1 MPNQPKTPARSI
13 RVGVLLWEAAKA
25 KAAER
30 GESVT
35 DVVIRALESYVRSEN
50 VS

>member
-13 RVGVLLWEAAKA
+13 RIEDGLWRRAKER
-25 KAAER
+25 AAER

-35 DVVIRALESYVRSEN
+35 DAIRKFLERYVR
-50 VS
+50 